1 MADANRLLMRLAIF
15 SLAIAGICF
24 VLYPSI
30 RPFSNESTLKGA
42 EAFASSEWVI
52 AHSLAMIGFILVTLG
67 LFGVYCHLR
76 NTIMSYYIIPAFIVM
91 WIGIGLTL
99 PYYGAET
106 FALHAVGK
114 EALKHNNVD
123 LLVTLTNSIRFGEGV
138 WFFGFGL
145 IAIAFGAILF
155 AIAVWRSGTL
165 SKWSGIPLAI
175 GFVLFIPQFYTP
187 QPMRIAHGILILV
200 GCWLI
205 AWDILKHR
213 KGTDHSR

>member
-1 MADANRLLMRLAIF
+1 MADTNRLLMRLAIF

-30 RPFSNESTLKGA
+30 RPFSDESTLKGA
-42 EAFASSEWVI
+42 YAFASSAWVI
-52 AHSLAMIGFILVTLG
+52 AHSLAMIGFILIALG
-67 LFGVYCHLR
+67 LFGLYCHLR
-76 NTIMSYYIIPAFIVM
+76 SYYLIASIIAM

-114 EALKHNNVD
+114 EVLKHDNVD
-123 LLVTLTNSIRFGEGV
+123 LLATLTNSIRFEEGI

-187 QPMRIAHGILILV
+187 QPMRITHGILIMV

-213 KGTDHSR
+213 KGTVHSC